1 MALFQMKDD
10 YFPLDELLRYML
22 GVVCADIAVASTTQ
36 LLEILVSA
44 TSRRQFSRTEL
55 ETHHAE

>member
-1 MALFQMKDD
+1 MRDD

-22 GVVCADIAVASTTQ
+22 AVVCADVAVASTMQ

-44 TSRRQFSRTEL
+44 THRNPQC
-55 ETHHAE
+55 